1 MDENS
6 WRFVCQEADAAF
18 QITPDALQDLRSW
31 CDWVLAEFLHS
42 EDSGRELPAAAGQRY
57 ASVYALK
64 LKGQP
69 HDELV
74 LTNVEANASVRW
86 LAKWRFEAHQEIS
99 SKAEAGSTATSAS
112 SQWRSWMNWAKG
124 VENDGSA
131 TGPAKDAWGEGFSV
145 EALLNEVDA
154 KEELPELTTPT
165 RFELHMRISQ
175 YTAVCDASG
184 TGWIFFEITNT
195 VRSNLGQAHH
205 KNTAN
210 QNELQQSLNLKSSQV
225 VFWKLLRVVPPFP

>member
-1 MDENS
+1 MDENNWIFVFFS
-6 WRFVCQEADAAF
+6 IGFKQIIVCQEADAAF
-18 QITPDALQDLRSW
+18 QITPDALQELRSW

-99 SKAEAGSTATSAS
+99 RAETGSTATSAS

-124 VENDGSA
+124 VENDG
-131 TGPAKDAWGEGFSV
+131 TVGPAKDAWGEGFSV

-165 RFELHMRISQ
+165 RYELHMRISQ

-184 TGWIFFEITNT
+184 TGWD
-195 VRSNLGQAHH
+195 A
-205 KNTAN
+205 
-210 QNELQQSLNLKSSQV
+210 SL
-225 VFWKLLRVVPPFP
+225 